1 MKSVI
6 RQLHAWRFRERL
18 IRVAWGGARWF
29 AILGSVLAFA
39 CLADWL
45 VDRYSGSQ
53 GWRNFFRKSWVFS
66 NLDPLGI
73 GETPIWFRF
82 LMTLAQL
89 ALGGTLAYYFLV
101 RPWVRTPP
109 VDDLATQ
116 AEKAYPAFD
125 HRLVTA
131 IQLNR
136 PKADTRG
143 MSQTLIAEVTR
154 EAGEIASR
162 HNLLSL
168 VDYRRLAKAAGIAA
182 PVVALWVGFFL
193 VNPALAATLVKRQ
206 LQPWADIEIPRTIQ
220 LENATGAVYPTGAG
234 VPIRFKVT
242 GDFNKDMVGVIRVV
256 PIAREVTTAPDG
268 TQNVKEL
275 DQAEEFY
282 ELTYDAPHETEE
294 GAAYFTISTVAGRA
308 LPASSRDFSFMARL
322 GDGRTTSAS
331 RVRFEAPPQLD
342 RDDPKNPPLTS
353 QLVLPR
359 YLGLDP
365 EGRPFTRRGDGAHRG
380 EVIDALPQSSVIIEA
395 RFNKPIAKDSTDSR
409 KIKAW
414 LIRIERDGLRERE
427 LSPIQPFEVGK
438 DRLSAAFGF
447 ATTKAMIGYR
457 IELEDERGF
466 RNPTQIRRNVRM
478 WDDRPP
484 AVEFK
489 PESTRDPNMY
499 DPFSGGGNPKEYN
512 PKEFEWEM
520 PLTADGVIQVI
531 YAARSEVG
539 VRGANIR
546 YRVIPKGVQ
555 FDAYPEAY
563 KAIQHPQND
572 PNLLVYDR
580 LPLTRFDGKYDMKR
594 LEPFT
599 PNLGL
604 FELID
609 RLRCAE
615 EGHIGP
621 FDLDLGLFRYS
632 LRGLSRYER
641 NRVNVQFY
649 PLPSRDPA
657 NEPAELAAHGR
668 YNFEVGGLLKK
679 IPERL
684 PDGTIILKT
693 AKIEVGD
700 TVELY
705 VEAVDKVGALRPNGQ
720 PVLDKNGNPIPDV
733 NRAAGYSREARRKIV
748 VTEAEADIAIRQR
761 DEARQKLQ
769 DKLRDLA
776 ADQAEVFRPK
786 KP

>member
-1 MKSVI
+1 MTSVI
-6 RQLHAWRFRERL
+6 RQLQAWRFRERL

-29 AILGSVLAFA
+29 AIVGSVLALA
-39 CLADWL
+39 CLIDWL
-45 VDRYSGSQ
+45 IDHYSGSQ
-53 GWRNFFRKSWVFS
+53 GWRTFFRKSWVFS
-66 NLDPLGI
+66 NLDPMGV
-73 GETPIWFRF
+73 GETPVWLRC
-82 LMTLAQL
+82 LMSLAQL
-89 ALGGTLAYYFLV
+89 ALAVTLAYYFLV

-109 VDDLATQ
+109 VDDLATE
-116 AEKAYPAFD
+116 AEKAFPAFD

-162 HNLLSL
+162 HNLLKL
-168 VDYRRLAKAAGIAA
+168 VDYRRLMKAAAVLA
-182 PVVALWVGFFL
+182 PVVAIWAAFFIA
-193 VNPALAATLVKRQ
+193 NPELATVLVKRQ
-206 LQPWADIEIPRTIQ
+206 LQPWADVEIPRSIR
-220 LENATGAVYPTGAG
+220 LVNATGDVYPTGAE

-242 GDFNKDMVGVIRVV
+242 GDYAQNMVGVLRVV
-256 PIAREVTTAPDG
+256 PDG
-268 TQNVKEL
+268 GS
-275 DQAEEFY
+275 EEFY
-282 ELTYDAPHETEE
+282 DLTYDRPHESEE
-294 GAAYFTISTVAGRA
+294 GAAYFTISASERRV

-322 GDGRTTSAS
+322 GDGRTTEPG

-365 EGRPFTRRGDGAHRG
+365 EGRPFTRRGDGSHRG

-395 RFNKPIAKDSTDSR
+395 RFNKPIAKDPDR
-409 KIKAW
+409 AGKIKAW
-414 LIRIERDGLRERE
+414 LVPIVRKGTGEDTLPR
-427 LSPIQPFEVGK
+427 IQPFEVGK
-438 DRLSAAFGF
+438 DRLGAVFGF
-447 ATTKAMIGYR
+447 ETRKDMIGYR
-457 IELEDERGF
+457 LELEDERGF
-466 RNPTQIRRNVRM
+466 RNPTPIRRNVRM
-478 WDDRPP
+478 WEDRPP

-499 DPFSGGGNPKEYN
+499 DPLSGGGNPKEYN

-520 PLTADGVIQVI
+520 PLTADGVVQVV
-531 YAARSEVG
+531 YAARSDAG
-539 VRGANIR
+539 VRAANIR

-563 KAIQHPQND
+563 KAIQHPAND
-572 PNLLVYDR
+572 RNLLVYDR
-580 LPLTRFDGKYDMKR
+580 LPLTPFDGKYDTKR

-604 FELID
+604 FELVD
-609 RLRCAE
+609 RVRCAE

-649 PLPSRDPA
+649 PLGSRDPA

-668 YNFEVGGLLKK
+668 YNFEIAGLLKK
-679 IPERL
+679 IPERQA
-684 PDGTIILKT
+684 DGTVILKT

-705 VEAVDKVGALRPNGQ
+705 VEAFDKVAAVDANGRPMY
-720 PVLDKNGNPIPDV
+720 DKNGKAIPD
-733 NRAAGYSREARRKIV
+733 RERPAGYSREARRKIV
-748 VTEAEADIAIRQR
+748 VTEAEADTAIRQR

-776 ADQAEVFRPK
+776 ADQADVFKPK